1 MSLTLA
7 VPAAATALTFEL
19 EAILYEVAGGYR
31 MFGKIS
37 QGLSSTRYGTASS
50 GFVNSIAN
58 AIGISVTPANS
69 ADTTSLYASDV
80 YIMG

>member
-1 MSLTLA
+1 
-7 VPAAATALTFEL
+7 
-19 EAILYEVAGGYR
+19 

-37 QGLSSTRYGTASS
+37 QGLSATRYGTASS
-50 GFVNSIAN
+50 GFVNSIDN

-69 ADTTSLYASDV
+69 ADTTSIYTTDI